1 MSYDIRHIISRE
13 NIMAT
18 TEVTTAQAPSAE
30 RAIPAP
36 EFPVIWDDPTDAA
49 RYWTH
54 DRWAVPGPIS
64 PLSFQLMTDMYGGFG
79 LGAGVY
85 GLPIHMRGARVNTFV
100 YVANCPDLVPA
111 HVLEHSDRAEELVR
125 AAMGRLGEL
134 WDDEW
139 LPEVRRHLALL
150 EDFDLGGSSMPALR
164 DHLDDTVA
172 RLSRLWEIHFL
183 LLFPMLLAISE
194 FDELHREVMGSEGSF
209 DSYRLL
215 QGFDNLTVDGSR
227 ALWDLSRRALGSPQ
241 VLSVLGDSEPA
252 GVLAALEASPE
263 GVAFLADLRAYLAE
277 YGQRSNDPIDLG
289 EPSWIEDPT
298 PVITTLREY
307 IEQPDRDVAGERA
320 ALVAERERAITA
332 ARVRL
337 AGYPRPVAEQWES
350 LLRAAQVATVLTE
363 DHAYWIDLCG
373 LYQARRVVVEV
384 GRRLAD
390 GGAITVADDVVYLTL
405 DEVREALEGRPAR
418 NVLAILA
425 SRKAEME
432 YFRTIT
438 PPPALGSAPPESE
451 DDDPLSRAMAKF
463 MGGAVPTAT
472 EPGVVLGTAGSP
484 GVVRGTA
491 KVVLSLG
498 DAGKLQ
504 PGDILVTEY
513 TGPWWTPL
521 FGVAGALVTDFG
533 GVLSHCAIVAREFGI
548 PAVVG
553 TGSSTITLVDGQLI
567 EVDGDQGIVRI
578 ITNP

>member
-1 MSYDIRHIISRE
+1 
-13 NIMAT
+13 MAAND
-18 TEVTTAQAPSAE
+18 VTTAQEPQAE
-30 RAIPAP
+30 RAMPGP
-36 EFPVIWDDPTDAA
+36 EFPVTWDDPADAA
-49 RYWTH
+49 RFWTH

-64 PLSFQLMTDMYGGFG
+64 PLAFQLMTDMYRGFG
-79 LGAGVY
+79 LGAEPY
-85 GLPIHMRGARVNTFV
+85 ALPIHMRGARVNTFV

-111 HVLEHSDRAEELVR
+111 HVLEQSDKAEELLR
-125 AAMGRLGEL
+125 AAMERLSEL
-134 WDDEW
+134 WDGEW
-139 LPEVRRHLALL
+139 LPEVRRHLAQM
-150 EDFDLGGSSMPALR
+150 EDYDLRGSSAPALR
-164 DHLDDTVA
+164 SHLDDMVA
-172 RLSRLWEIHFL
+172 RLQRLWEIHFL

-194 FDELHREVMGSEGSF
+194 FDELHRELMGSEGSF

-215 QGFDNLTVDGSR
+215 QGFDNRTVDGTR
-227 ALWDLSRRALGSPQ
+227 ALWELSRRALGAPRVRSALQ
-241 VLSVLGDSEPA
+241 DSEPA

-263 GVAFLADLRAYLAE
+263 GVAFIAELRAYLAE
-277 YGQRSNDPIDLG
+277 YGQRSNDPIDLS

-298 PVITTLREY
+298 PVIATLREY
-307 IEQPDRDVAGERA
+307 LEQPDRDVAAERA
-320 ALVAERERAITA
+320 ALTAERERAIA
-332 ARVRL
+332 EARARL

-350 LLRAAQVATVLTE
+350 LLKAAQHATTLTE

-384 GRRLAD
+384 GCRMAD
-390 GGAITVADDVVYLTL
+390 AGTISIAADVVYLTL
-405 DEVREALEGRPAR
+405 DEIREALEGRPAR
-418 NVLAILA
+418 NALALVA
-425 SRKAEME
+425 ARKAEME

-438 PPPALGSAPPESE
+438 PLPAIGNAPPESE

-463 MGGAVPTAT
+463 MGAAAPATT

-491 KVVLSLG
+491 KIVLALD

-521 FGVAGALVTDFG
+521 FGVAGGLVTDFG

-553 TGSSTITLVDGQLI
+553 TGSATTTLVDGQLV

-578 ITNP
+578 IANP